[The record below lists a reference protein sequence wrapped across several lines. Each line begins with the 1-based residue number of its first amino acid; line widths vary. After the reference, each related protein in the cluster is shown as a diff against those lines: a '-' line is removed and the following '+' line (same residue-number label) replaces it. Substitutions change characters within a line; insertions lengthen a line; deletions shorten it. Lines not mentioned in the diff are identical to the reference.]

1 MKEMILNV
9 PGSCHR
15 RINSLLRLLNS
26 IVVVVF
32 VTSAIFAQDAAV
44 KPSRTSASTTVTAT
58 ASAERVRFT
67 APSNVVRMQ
76 LQVISETG
84 QVLFEVSSKGN
95 VLDWSLQDSGGQRLQ
110 GSYLTLVT
118 VKDLS
123 GRLSERT
130 GTVSVAEQQVELKPA
145 DGSSLLGAQQQAMGP
160 VEENGG
166 LIIVKAGEADTITIM
181 ANNGSEGQIIRDRG
195 ALSFRLGDFFSGTDK
210 EQMRLTEEGNLGI
223 GTTKPKVK
231 LDVAGVIRARE
242 GFAFSDGSKLNV
254 NDRGALMLTSSNGS
268 IAPNVT
274 GTGTQNKLAK
284 WTDNLGTLGDSVALD
299 TGTGLQ
305 LTAAPSIAVDT
316 NLLYLNSTN
325 GTTGVLAGSTPSY
338 GAANGPFFAMRGNTY
353 TTIANQRGLFT
364 IAAGNVTGPVGDD
377 GSVKFNTG
385 SDLLRM
391 VIRPSGNVG
400 IGVSNPVALLDVG
413 GNINTTTQYN
423 IGGSRL
429 LSIPGTG
436 NTFVGSTSGNANT
449 TGQNNSFFGNVA
461 GFANTTGNFNSF
473 FGKSAGAAN
482 TTGVN
487 NAFFGATA
495 GNNNTLGSSNSF
507 FGSDAGL
514 FNTTGANNSFFGEDA
529 GRNNTTAGSNSFFGQ
544 NAGQANTTGE
554 ENDFFGK
561 DAGAANTTGG
571 GNAFFGTSAG
581 AINTTGFSNSFIGG
595 GAGYNNTT
603 GFQNSFLGVN
613 AGSGN
618 STGTQNS
625 FIGKNA
631 GSDNTTGSDNTFVG
645 YDTGESN
652 TIESDN
658 TFIGANSDGA
668 AGITNATAIG
678 ANASV
683 TQSDSVVLGNGA
695 KVGIGTSAP
704 KRKLH
709 VAGDVFI
716 SSDGHGLV
724 LKSPNGL
731 TCAIITIDNAGALLT
746 SVVACP

>member
-1 MKEMILNV
+1 MRLTGRTYVLKESKMKEMILNV

-32 VTSAIFAQDAAV
+32 VTSAICAQDAAV
-44 KPSRTSASTTVTAT
+44 KPSRTSASTTVMAP

-231 LDVAGVIRARE
+231 LDVAGMIRARE
-242 GFAFSDGSKLNV
+242 GYAFSDGSRLNV
-254 NDRGALMLTSSNGS
+254 NDKGVQTLTSSNGN
-268 IAPNVT
+268 IAPNVS
-274 GTGTQNKLAK
+274 GTGTQNRLAK
-284 WTDNLGTLGDSVALD
+284 WTDNSGTLGDSVALD

-305 LTAAPSIAVDT
+305 LTAAPSGAVDT

-325 GTTGVLAGSTPSY
+325 GTTGVLAGNVPSY

-364 IAAGNVTGPVGDD
+364 IASGNISSPVGDD

-385 SDLLRM
+385 NDFLRM

-400 IGVSNPVALLDVG
+400 IGTIIPGARLDV
-413 GNINTTTQYN
+413 
-423 IGGSRL
+423 
-429 LSIPGTG
+429 TG
-436 NTFVGSTSGNANT
+436 DAKV
-449 TGQNNSFFGNVA
+449 
-461 GFANTTGNFNSF
+461 
-473 FGKSAGAAN
+473 
-482 TTGVN
+482 
-487 NAFFGATA
+487 
-495 GNNNTLGSSNSF
+495 SSNLTVDTDTLF
-507 FGSDAGL
+507 VDA
-514 FNTTGANNSFFGEDA
+514 
-529 GRNNTTAGSNSFFGQ
+529 
-544 NAGQANTTGE
+544 
-554 ENDFFGK
+554 
-561 DAGAANTTGG
+561 
-571 GNAFFGTSAG
+571 
-581 AINTTGFSNSFIGG
+581 
-595 GAGYNNTT
+595 
-603 GFQNSFLGVN
+603 
-613 AGSGN
+613 
-618 STGTQNS
+618 
-625 FIGKNA
+625 
-631 GSDNTTGSDNTFVG
+631 
-645 YDTGESN
+645 
-652 TIESDN
+652 
-658 TFIGANSDGA
+658 
-668 AGITNATAIG
+668 TNHR
-678 ANASV
+678 
-683 TQSDSVVLGNGA
+683 
-695 KVGIGTSAP
+695 VGIGTTIPAVALDVATSA
-704 KRKLH
+704 R
-709 VAGDVFI
+709 VAGVLSVGFNFI
-716 SSDGHGLV
+716 GGNTLFVDA
-724 LKSPNGL
+724 L
-731 TCAIITIDNAGALLT
+731 T
-746 SVVACP
+746 